1 MSKHQSIE
9 IVEPLLQQEIILGM
23 CIGVGILM
31 LVVSETVGMII
42 VLVSLL
48 AMLGIYL
55 YRIVVSL
62 KEREEGL
69 VCGFTWFNNG
79 IMVLAVAGI
88 LVLMLTDVYHKPVL
102 YAAAS
107 VSFAGL
113 LLNGVFL
120 RYNIRG
126 FAHISAQARLLI
138 ALVVM
143 VVFFLL

>member
-1 MSKHQSIE
+1 
-9 IVEPLLQQEIILGM
+9 M
-23 CIGVGILM
+23 CIGIGILM
-31 LVVSETVGMII
+31 LVVSETLGMLI

-48 AMLGIYL
+48 FMLGIYL
-55 YRIVVSL
+55 YRIFVSL

-69 VCGFTWFNNG
+69 VCGFTWSNNG

-88 LVLMLTDVYHKPVL
+88 LVLMLTDAFHQPVL
-102 YAAAS
+102 YADAS
-107 VSFAGL
+107 LAFAGL
-113 LLNGVFL
+113 LMNGVFL

-126 FAHISAQARLLI
+126 FAHITAQVRLLI